1 MNLNSKSW
9 TKGSDVDDNFMMINL
24 WWWPI
29 ECCWQN
35 HLVGDLFRYAGDFGY
50 THLNLVSNIF
60 YLSPAYLVSN
70 IHHQHRCNR
79 CALKFLLIISKLSNY
94 KKPKSILLTE
104 WKYISKFKPVQRI
117 LHFGVVARTIGQFHR
132 FLRFRQFWTIIQN
145 VSDFLS
151 RGNFDSK
158 FSNLGKMSKN
168 DFQFRKLLG
177 KSIWIFGIEF
187 VSWLIGRTKLVIANK
202 SYDYNKYYHKGKVS
216 RLLCRIKNLCLDPML
231 FFLTDESQ
239 HLPEHFKI
247 SAE

>member
-1 MNLNSKSW
+1 
-9 TKGSDVDDNFMMINL
+9 MMVTVL
-24 WWWPI
+24 

-35 HLVGDLFRYAGDFGY
+35 HHVGDFFRHAGYFRYQ
-50 THLNLVSNIF
+50 HLNFVSNIF
-60 YLSPAYLVSN
+60 YLSPTHLVSN
-70 IHHQHRCNR
+70 IYHQHRYICW
-79 CALKFLLIISKLSNY
+79 ALKFFLSISNFVRNFSTTKTAINSFNWV
-94 KKPKSILLTE
+94 KGWKPIF
-104 WKYISKFKPVQRI
+104 KFKPVQWI
-117 LHFGVVARTIGQFHR
+117 LYFGVGARTIGQWR
-132 FLRFRQFWTIIQN
+132 RILRFSQFWTIIWN
-145 VSDFLS
+145 VSEFLS

-158 FSNLGKMSKN
+158 ISNLGKMSKK